1 MNTSKHSMKKIKLI
15 PIEIKIYIFFCIIV
29 FLLSRILPT
38 FSRDTWEKFIPL
50 TGWSVGSPYMS
61 SLSFVIFLFLEKNH
75 YRFNMYKIMASVLLI
90 LYIQHGIQEI
100 RNYKGISYNNPYLEV
115 SEYRFV
121 WVILIPAL
129 WILFFVFSTIV
140 RHFQESKRKHNLIE
154 KTI

>member
-1 MNTSKHSMKKIKLI
+1 MKKIKFI
-15 PIEIKIYIFFCIIV
+15 PIEIKIYILFCVLVSII
-29 FLLSRILPT
+29 SHIIPA
-38 FSRDTWEKFIPL
+38 FSRETWEKFIPF
-50 TGWSVGSPYMS
+50 TGWSSSSPYMS
-61 SLSFVIFLFLEKNH
+61 SLSIVIFLFFEKNH

-100 RNYKGISYNNPYLEV
+100 WNYEGISYNNPYLEV

-129 WILFFVFSTIV
+129 WILFFIFSTIV
-140 RHFQESKRKHNLIE
+140 RHFQESKRKHKLIE